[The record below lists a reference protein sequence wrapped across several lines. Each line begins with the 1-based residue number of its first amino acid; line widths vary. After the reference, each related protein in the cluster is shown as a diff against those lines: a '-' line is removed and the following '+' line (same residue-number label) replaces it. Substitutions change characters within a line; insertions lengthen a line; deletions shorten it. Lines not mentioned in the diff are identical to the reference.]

1 MFVKSATP
9 NNGFS
14 TSLRRLLASMLLITP
29 CAATADNHRPSAGEY
44 EVTTV
49 SNFNDV
55 PVTMTTTNCVSKEDL
70 DQDPAKIFADSAAS
84 EDCKLESFEMA
95 EGTMSMHMVCA
106 ADDGSIIM
114 HTEGAYTASSYSMNS
129 TITISAGG
137 TEIST
142 EASVQGTRIGDC

>member
-1 MFVKSATP
+1 MFVKSANPTT
-9 NNGFS
+9 GFFAS
-14 TSLRRLLASMLLITP
+14 LRYLLTSLLLII
-29 CAATADNHRPSAGEY
+29 AGATAADNHRPSAGEY

-55 PVTMTTTNCVSKEDL
+55 PVTMTTTSCISQEDL
-70 DQDPAKIFADSAAS
+70 DQDPANIFADSAAS

-95 EGTMSMHMVCA
+95 GGTLSMHMVCA

-114 HTEGAYTASSYSMNS
+114 RTEGAYTATSYSMNS

-137 TEIST
+137 TEQST